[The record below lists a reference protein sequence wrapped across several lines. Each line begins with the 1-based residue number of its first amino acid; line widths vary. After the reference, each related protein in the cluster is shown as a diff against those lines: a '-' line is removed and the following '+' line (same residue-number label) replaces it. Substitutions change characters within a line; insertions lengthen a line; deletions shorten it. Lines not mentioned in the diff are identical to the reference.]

1 MPPKYVYTLTDQ
13 RILRLEWIDNNTNID
28 DSADEYR
35 ACSCIGGGC
44 PCVPTACGD
53 LSNNCV
59 REFEADQV
67 HNFMFTAV
75 NCGSQESNAS
85 TLTVP
90 QYPGDLSCHIPSKI
104 LTK

>member
-1 MPPKYVYTLTDQ
+1 MTVLMSTEPAVALVEDVLVCLQHVVISVTTVLGSLKP
-13 RILRLEWIDNNTNID
+13 
-28 DSADEYR
+28 
-35 ACSCIGGGC
+35 
-44 PCVPTACGD
+44 
-53 LSNNCV
+53 
-59 REFEADQV
+59 DQV
-67 HNFMFTAV
+67 NNFMFTAV